1 MEDKQLV
8 FDFDPLICDSNQK
21 FNRAW
26 RTLLV
31 STIKDSMAQVA
42 DSINESINAMHAS
55 INSMNSRF
63 DTLVKDVTVALSK
76 AEAAQVMAK
85 ANSTEI
91 TAIRSEMV
99 EFKLECDRKCNDAC
113 GEVRELRAECQS
125 LRAENIDLKSQ
136 TNNLETYSRRDNL
149 IIYGI
154 PEQNGETASQCEAS
168 VRALFVNKLQLTVQ
182 EADGIAFVR
191 CHRLYRPRKNIT
203 KPIIVRFSSFK
214 DREHIWTKKK
224 MLTDKTVNIGEDFP
238 KSIAYK
244 RRKLFPVF
252 AKAKKLPA
260 LANMKVSLKAD
271 VLSIGDR
278 KYTVDT
284 LGELQ
289 GELSMRNFNE
299 RSDNKVVVMGGI
311 FSDFHPLSNFFK
323 VPMVHRSRKYSSVE
337 QAYQHLKSLQF
348 KDQETAA
355 KIMRTTDPGEAKR
368 LSFGIKNFVQ
378 DQWDGNRE
386 DIMLQLIRAKFSQ
399 NTVLADELLA
409 TGNKKI
415 GESGKH
421 PYFAVGLSITS
432 KDILKQNLWTGQ
444 SKLGSILMTVRDELK
459 SKP

>member
-8 FDFDPLICDSNQK
+8 FDFDPVICDSNQK
-21 FNRAW
+21 FNKAW

-31 STIKDSMAQVA
+31 STIKDSMSQVA
-42 DSINESINAMHAS
+42 DSINQSIKAMHAS

-63 DTLVKDVTVALSK
+63 DTLVTDVTVALSK
-76 AEAAQVMAK
+76 AEAAQVMAT
-85 ANSTEI
+85 ANSHEI

-99 EFKLECDRKCNDAC
+99 ELRLECDRKCNDAC
-113 GEVRELRAECQS
+113 GEVRELRAECQN
-125 LRAENIDLKSQ
+125 LRAENIELKSQ

-168 VRALFVNKLQLTVQ
+168 VRDLFVKKLQLTVQ
-182 EADGIAFVR
+182 EANDIAFVR
-191 CHRLYRPRKNIT
+191 CHRLYRPRRNT
-203 KPIIVRFSSFK
+203 MKPIIVRFSNFK
-214 DREHIWTKKK
+214 DREQIWIKKK

-260 LANMKVSLKAD
+260 LANVKVSLKAD

-289 GELSMRNFNE
+289 GDLSMRNFNE

-311 FSDFHPLSNFFK
+311 FSDFHPLSNYFK
-323 VPMVHRSRKYSSVE
+323 VPMIHRNRKYSSVE
-337 QAYQHLKSLQF
+337 QAYQHLKSLHF

-355 KIMRTTDPGEAKR
+355 KIMRTADPGEAKR

-378 DQWDGNRE
+378 DQWGGNRDE
-386 DIMLQLIRAKFSQ
+386 IMLHACHRVGGMLPGEHYETLVLFVIYFVLKMFKNIDFYIKTRCTRGLRVFFSQ
-399 NTVLADELLA
+399 
-409 TGNKKI
+409 
-415 GESGKH
+415 
-421 PYFAVGLSITS
+421 S
-432 KDILKQNLWTGQ
+432 KNVI
-444 SKLGSILMTVRDELK
+444 
-459 SKP
+459 